1 MPFGFTRSVLGT
13 PLPVAASAVSL
24 GLSPVLD
31 TRSGQYSTSAYE
43 QVNLSSAFAPYVG
56 STGRLVFQY
65 VSGSSY
71 TGDIQIDD
79 INIGSSNNYSFETNG
94 DGFLT
99 TATGSTDA
107 TYTDTFYQ

>member
-13 PLPVAASAVSL
+13 PLPVSAAVSL
-24 GLSPVLD
+24 GLSPELD
-31 TRSGQYSTSAYE
+31 TRTGQYSTSAYE

-79 INIGSSNNYSFETNG
+79 INIGSSNNYSF
-94 DGFLT
+94 D
-99 TATGSTDA
+99 SP
-107 TYTDTFYQ
+107 YIVKK